1 MRLLLLVLLCVVLVK
16 CEPLKTV
23 RAAGA
28 TFPQDVYQSWASSY
42 LSENPNVLVDYE
54 PTGST
59 TGKKRIVNG
68 TDVVFVGSDSSLSD
82 EQYAEVPDLQV
93 NFKIIIVKYLKIL
106 IVLILI

>member
-1 MRLLLLVLLCVVLVK
+1 MRIVLFVLLCVILVK
-16 CEPLKTV
+16 SEPLKTV

-28 TFPQDVYQSWASSY
+28 TFPQDVYQSWSSAY
-42 LSENPNVLVDYE
+42 FSENPNVFVDYE

-68 TDVVFVGSDSSLSD
+68 TDVVFAGSDSSLSD

-93 NFKIIIVKYLKIL
+93 NFKSIIVF
-106 IVLILI
+106 